1 MTRGFR
7 VNKGYAR
14 LAGVVCAS
22 ELRFGAVLV
31 LAVLFVA
38 SVVAVVLA
46 LAAPPLR
53 DAAPVRTA
61 EVRGRTLD
69 VGCRRMHNVHE
80 LKWCMNKHGD
90 VTNRILPARL
100 RLSDNRSHHHNATSS
115 EYTCNAHTSSSIVST
130 R

>member
-7 VNKGYAR
+7 VNKIYAR

-53 DAAPVRTA
+53 DAASVRTA
-61 EVRGRTLD
+61 EVRRRTLN
-69 VGCRRMHNVHE
+69 VGCRRMHNVNE
-80 LKWCMNKHGD
+80 LK
-90 VTNRILPARL
+90 
-100 RLSDNRSHHHNATSS
+100 
-115 EYTCNAHTSSSIVST
+115 
-130 R
+130 